1 MAKIFGEGSG
11 SAEEPI
17 GDIPESG
24 SGFHRHDRP
33 ARSASETDPVSKDY
47 NDLTSAGVEHA
58 REVAKEE
65 ILETIAK
72 APLRALMFI
81 GGKSDQPRSGQTG
94 EVWGEALSEV
104 VEGREDLVVL
114 TKKQIDEMRGESKEK
129 GGKVINSIQEI
140 IRANPDKKVVVD
152 YPLFIKQFG
161 YGFEDR
167 WTEKDKKTDKIKKTE
182 YFSEILKKYNNDHAA
197 CIADWL
203 KNDGKLAL
211 DDGRVLQGPR
221 PEDVAKEYIE
231 GLSRLYQFTK
241 DMVPDRPVLVQGIG
255 HQWDLDAVVT
265 FLATGSVTY
274 ENWVRAMGLP
284 EAEPKEQVI
293 GEGESVGNVMI
304 NPTTGESTVNYRGR
318 QIYFHPSRAPLNGT
332 LKGKY
337 PNQHF

>member
-11 SAEEPI
+11 LTEEPI
-17 GDIPESG
+17 NDIPEGG

-33 ARSASETDPVSKDY
+33 ARSASEADPVSTDY

-58 REVAKEE
+58 REVAKGE
-65 ILETIAK
+65 ILETIEK
-72 APLRALMFI
+72 APSRALMFI
-81 GGKSDQPRSGQTG
+81 GGKSDQSRSGQTG

-104 VEGREDLVVL
+104 ANGREDLVVL
-114 TKKQIDEMRGESKEK
+114 TKKHIDEMRSEGKEK
-129 GGKVINSIQEI
+129 GGKVISSVQEI

-167 WTEKDKKTDKIKKTE
+167 WTKKDETTGKAKKTE

-221 PEDVAKEYIE
+221 PEDVAKEYVE
-231 GLSRLYQFTK
+231 GLSRLYQFAK

-265 FLATGSVTY
+265 FLATGSVNY
-274 ENWVRAMGLP
+274 DNWVLTMGRP
-284 EAEPKEQVI
+284 EADPKEQVI

-304 NPTTGESTVNYRGR
+304 NPVTGESTVDYRDR
-318 QIYFHPSRAPLNGT
+318 QIYFHPSKAPLNGT
-332 LKGKY
+332 LKGKH